1 MLIPGNRIPG
11 SRVAIPGYRSRLW
24 ISPEYVPITGAIRVG
39 SPAGVRR
46 GRGER
51 QSPASPRYQAPSL
64 SANDRSTA
72 GGGAPET
79 SQNDRGSVIR
89 EAQWSIGPRSMG
101 RGIHHCLPLHRT
113 PLDNRLMSQ
122 TDGHAKW
129 QAVAGSPAPWCAR
142 RNTGWERNAGCD
154 CRPAPRV
161 RETTGLPSHVARQ
174 SADIAG
180 GSTFDICSNMA
191 VNSDLPLHCRADAVA

>member
-51 QSPASPRYQAPSL
+51 QSPASPRYQAPSP

-72 GGGAPET
+72 GGGVPET

-101 RGIHHCLPLHRT
+101 RGIHHCLPLRRT
-113 PLDNRLMSQ
+113 PLDNRLTSQ
-122 TDGHAKW
+122 IDGHAKW
-129 QAVAGSPAPWCAR
+129 QAAAGSLAPWCAR

-154 CRPAPRV
+154 CRPAPGYGR
-161 RETTGLPSHVARQ
+161 PQA
-174 SADIAG
+174 
-180 GSTFDICSNMA
+180 
-191 VNSDLPLHCRADAVA
+191 CRRTWPDNRPTSQAAAHLMSVLTWL